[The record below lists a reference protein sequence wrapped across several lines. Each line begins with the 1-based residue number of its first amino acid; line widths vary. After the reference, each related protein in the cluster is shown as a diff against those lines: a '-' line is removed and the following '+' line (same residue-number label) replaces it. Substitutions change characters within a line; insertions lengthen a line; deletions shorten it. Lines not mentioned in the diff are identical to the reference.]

1 MNVLIIEDENLTA
14 KRLEGMLTKY
24 DPAIRVLAQLP
35 SVADTVA
42 WLSQPDA
49 PALDLVFMDIHLEDD
64 IGFRIF
70 EQTNLQT
77 PVIFTT
83 AYDEYMVQ
91 AFKVNSID
99 YLLKPINYTELVA
112 AIEKFKALKEQF
124 NSGSTPARNPDLDT
138 LLQLL
143 GPARQTAHK
152 DRFMITV
159 GTKIRSIDTTDIAYF
174 YLEERIVFLVT
185 PDNLTLPVDYSLD
198 KLAQLLDPRRFFRVS
213 RQFMVSLPAIQTIYQ
228 FSAGKLKLD
237 LLLPRPHT
245 ERNAAQVFVSGDRM
259 TDFKEWL
266 GK

>member
-14 KRLEGMLTKY
+14 MRLEGMLTKY
-24 DPAIRVLAQLP
+24 DPTSQVLARLP

-42 WLSQPDA
+42 WLAQTDHPT
-49 PALDLVFMDIHLEDD
+49 PDLVFMDIHLEDD

-99 YLLKPINYTELVA
+99 YLLKPINYNELVA
-112 AIEKFKALKEQF
+112 AIEKFKSLKEQF
-124 NSGSTPARNPDLDT
+124 SSAPPPAQNPDLDA

-143 GPARQTAHK
+143 GPARQTVYK

-159 GTKIRSIDTTDIAYF
+159 GTKIRSIDTADIAYF

-185 PDNLTLPVDYSLD
+185 QDNLTLPVDYSLD
-198 KLAQLLDPRRFFRVS
+198 KLTQLLDPRRFFRIS
-213 RQFMVSLPAIQTIYQ
+213 RQFLVSLSAIQTIHQ

-237 LLLPRPHT
+237 LLPRPRT
-245 ERNAAQVFVSGDRM
+245 DVFVSGDRM